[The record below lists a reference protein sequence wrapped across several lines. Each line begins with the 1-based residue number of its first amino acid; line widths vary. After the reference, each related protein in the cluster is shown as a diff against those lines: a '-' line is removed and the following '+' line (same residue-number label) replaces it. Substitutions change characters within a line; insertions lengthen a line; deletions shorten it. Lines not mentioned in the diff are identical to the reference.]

1 MYITPKINLIM
12 NGNKKEEFF
21 CKICEYCLI
30 TGEDFEKNKK
40 YKCCEECF
48 VTFVEATKDN
58 WDKDNMTIDKKKL
71 QEYIYI
77 KNKLSKKKISLY

>member
-1 MYITPKINLIM
+1 MYITPRINLIM

-40 YKCCEECF
+40 YKCCE
-48 VTFVEATKDN
+48 
-58 WDKDNMTIDKKKL
+58 
-71 QEYIYI
+71 
-77 KNKLSKKKISLY
+77 